1 MHCTR
6 AGSRIHALPEQRSN
20 WWSLGN
26 MQLVCFNLFFFVL
39 LHTPSHVFVSDLAD
53 LNECPMDISNCSSR
67 AILQTE
73 LEHLNVNVK
82 LNIPEMV
89 LNAAV
94 RYFVYY
100 DLAMKPFC
108 TLFLTTYI
116 CLSTPICLLSSHTN
130 RRITWLSYRFK
141 KHFRVLYYDIRH
153 FSLGKKQLS

>member
-1 MHCTR
+1 MNVPWTL
-6 AGSRIHALPEQRSN
+6 AAAALVQY
-20 WWSLGN
+20 
-26 MQLVCFNLFFFVL
+26 VL
-39 LHTPSHVFVSDLAD
+39 
-53 LNECPMDISNCSSR
+53 
-67 AILQTE
+67 TE

-108 TLFLTTYI
+108 TLFLATYI

-130 RRITWLSYRFK
+130 RRITWLSCRFK
-141 KHFRVLYYDIRH
+141 KHFRVLYYDIRR
-153 FSLGKKQLS
+153 FALGKKQLS